1 MRRADRL
8 FRIVELLRRAK
19 RHAITAKSIAEALEV
34 SERTVYRDI
43 QALILSGVPIQ
54 GEAGVGYALGA
65 GFDVPPIMFD
75 HDELEALALGLR
87 VVRAWGDNELG
98 EGAARALT
106 KIEAVLP
113 KELRERIQTSAV
125 FAPGIRAKT
134 ADFTDTLALVRRAI
148 RKRTRLRFDY
158 TDASEKTSTRE
169 VRPLALAFWGTRWT
183 LGTWCEL
190 REDFRTFSVD
200 RVKNCAELDTFT
212 MEPGRTLDAF
222 LQRVTGADAKAF
234 HQR

>member
-19 RHAITAKSIAEALEV
+19 RHALTAKHIAESLEV

-75 HDELEALALGLR
+75 IDELEALALGLR
-87 VVRAWGDNELG
+87 VVRAWGDKDLG
-98 EGAARALT
+98 DGAARALS
-106 KIEAVLP
+106 KIESVLP
-113 KELRERIQTSAV
+113 KELRERVQNSAV
-125 FAPGIRAKT
+125 FAPGHHVKNAS
-134 ADFTDTLALVRRAI
+134 FTETLALVRHAI
-148 RKRTRLRFDY
+148 RKKTRIRFDY
-158 TDASEKTSTRE
+158 TDVADKSSTRE
-169 VRPLALAFWGTRWT
+169 VRPLALAFWGNKWT

-200 RVKNCAELDTFT
+200 RMKNCAELGRFEP
-212 MEPGRTLDAF
+212 EPGRTLDAF
-222 LQRVTGADAKAF
+222 LERVTGADARAF